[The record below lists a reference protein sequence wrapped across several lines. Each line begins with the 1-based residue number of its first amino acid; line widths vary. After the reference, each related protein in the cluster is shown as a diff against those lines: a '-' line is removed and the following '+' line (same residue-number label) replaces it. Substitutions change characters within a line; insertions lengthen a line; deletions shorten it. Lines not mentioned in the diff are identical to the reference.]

1 MQGEC
6 RATMGECF
14 GDAKILIL
22 ATHSRVKICPCDGG
36 IRHDGGEPIGP
47 VWQQVDHGQ
56 SYYHHLIKNTTL

>member
-36 IRHDGGEPIGP
+36 ITSDMFKVNAE
-47 VWQQVDHGQ
+47 VWRPGSGRPGVA
-56 SYYHHLIKNTTL
+56 LVAVATW